1 MSKICRKQF
10 DQKQI
15 ETLRVSH
22 FKIRSGIKPEKYVSK
37 RKVFELKSKKN
48 TFKNKPKLKF

>member
-37 RKVFELKSKKN
+37 RKVFELKK
-48 TFKNKPKLKF
+48 TFKNKPKLRF